1 MPGHQNQGW
10 HQPQQFQRSQTN
22 GLRIGLVVLVGVLA
36 LACSG
41 AVVVKAVDR
50 LLTGVSKGDFLRVAT
65 GGSLALGALTLLAG
79 ALMVAIGTAAGRFV
93 VSAAAALYLVAFV
106 LRSLS
111 GGVGGELI
119 TVLVG
124 VLAAA
129 AITWSPPL
137 ATHFQV
143 RKSQLP
149 CGPPHTR

>member
-1 MPGHQNQGW
+1 LLGVY
-10 HQPQQFQRSQTN
+10 QPQQQFQHPPRPQNN

-79 ALMVAIGTAAGRFV
+79 ALMVVIGTAASRFV
-93 VSAAAALYLVAFV
+93 VSAAALLYLVAFV

-111 GGVGGELI
+111 GGIDGELI

-124 VLAAA
+124 VLATA

-137 ATHFQV
+137 AAHFQA
-143 RKSQLP
+143 RNSRQP
-149 CGPPHTR
+149 YGPPRTR